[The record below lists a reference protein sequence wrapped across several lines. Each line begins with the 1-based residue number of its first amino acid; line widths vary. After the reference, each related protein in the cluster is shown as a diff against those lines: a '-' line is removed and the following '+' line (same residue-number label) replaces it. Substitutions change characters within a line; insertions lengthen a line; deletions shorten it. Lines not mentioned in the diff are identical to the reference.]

1 MKPTGQTNG
10 TTPTIANPASQGQDE
25 PFWKINFL
33 VLGAGV
39 ALIIILTKLTGL
51 VAPQGWYFTFR
62 DFLYQYTEHLK
73 LPAILIKISFP
84 LLAGILVGLFVE
96 ENPKGTAGAIG
107 FLAAFIGAWPA
118 LNDWLLYAPPGL
130 ESKEYAFKIVYLL
143 YMLSYFYLAIL
154 GTRITNI
161 YLNWL
166 AIHKKETR
174 SDIISDI
181 LDWKK
186 SVRPAILAI
195 GTSLAS
201 FILGKLFA
209 S

>member
-1 MKPTGQTNG
+1 
-10 TTPTIANPASQGQDE
+10 
-25 PFWKINFL
+25 
-33 VLGAGV
+33 V
-39 ALIIILTKLTGL
+39 
-51 VAPQGWYFTFR
+51 
-62 DFLYQYTEHLK
+62 
-73 LPAILIKISFP
+73 
-84 LLAGILVGLFVE
+84 VGLFVE

-107 FLAAFIGAWPA
+107 FLAAFIMAWPA
-118 LNDWLLYAPPGL
+118 INDWDLYAPYGL
-130 ESKEYAFKIVYLL
+130 WSKEYAFKIVYLL

-166 AIHKKETR
+166 ATHKKETR
-174 SDIISDI
+174 TDIIADI

-195 GTSLAS
+195 GSYAGS
-201 FILGKLFA
+201 YILGKLFA